1 MFEMMW
7 RKRNPCTLLVAM
19 QIGAAT
25 MKNSIEVSKKKKL
38 KRKLPY
44 HSEIPLLVIH
54 LEEMKT
60 LMWKYTCTLVFIAGQ
75 FTRAMIW
82 SIPSAQ
88 TADRWMA

>member
-1 MFEMMW
+1 
-7 RKRNPCTLLVAM
+7 M

-38 KRKLPY
+38 KRELPY

-60 LMWKYTCTLVFIAGQ
+60 LM
-75 FTRAMIW
+75 
-82 SIPSAQ
+82 
-88 TADRWMA
+88 